1 MLDASAIT
9 TSGLVYTLFYWAE
22 SSRTEAKAE
31 HACRYLKKIAGSS
44 VSVLNQ
50 GGGHCYLKMVSG

>member
-31 HACRYLKKIAGSS
+31 HACRYL
-44 VSVLNQ
+44 N
-50 GGGHCYLKMVSG
+50 